1 MRPDFVNET
10 NTPNLAK
17 MAREGVTFTK
27 HHPVYISSTEV
38 NGTALAT
45 GVYPAQSG
53 IIGNKE
59 YRPGIN
65 AVSNIMTANLDA
77 MRRGD
82 QVMKGHFLAT
92 ATVAEILHKR
102 GLRTAIAG
110 AKTVTLLSDRHAD
123 SMPDLAANIF
133 EGNVLPISLAKP
145 LRNVLGDF
153 PAVTLPKRERDL
165 WTTKALIGPL
175 WEKELPA
182 FSLLWLSEPDYSQHK
197 TGPGS
202 PTSLDAIRSSDEN
215 LGRVLAALDQRGW
228 RDQTD
233 VLVVSDH
240 AFSTIAHGIDLA
252 KALSE
257 AGFHAVRAFPKSGAK
272 PGDIIV
278 VGNGGTVLLY
288 VIGQSHFIIEK
299 AVRRLQS
306 ESFCGVVFTREPIEG
321 AFRLKDAMLDSPEAP
336 DIAVSLRWTPEA
348 NEHGVPGK
356 IDSDYSEYGPGQGM
370 HASLSAFDM
379 HNICFAA
386 GPHFRKGY
394 RDELP
399 TGNIDIAPT
408 VLELLNVPPPKPMSG
423 RVLTEALAGS
433 SSAAP
438 TVDKRHLEA
447 DHRGTHFTWHQYL
460 DKSIVKGVVYFDH
473 GNGGQEPLKST
484 AGH

>member
-1 MRPDFVNET
+1 
-10 NTPNLAK
+10 
-17 MAREGVTFTK
+17 
-27 HHPVYISSTEV
+27 
-38 NGTALAT
+38 
-45 GVYPAQSG
+45 
-53 IIGNKE
+53 
-59 YRPGIN
+59 
-65 AVSNIMTANLDA
+65 
-77 MRRGD
+77 
-82 QVMKGHFLAT
+82 
-92 ATVAEILHKR
+92 
-102 GLRTAIAG
+102 
-110 AKTVTLLSDRHAD
+110 
-123 SMPDLAANIF
+123 
-133 EGNVLPISLAKP
+133 
-145 LRNVLGDF
+145 
-153 PAVTLPKRERDL
+153 
-165 WTTKALIGPL
+165 
-175 WEKELPA
+175 
-182 FSLLWLSEPDYSQHK
+182 
-197 TGPGS
+197 
-202 PTSLDAIRSSDEN
+202 
-215 LGRVLAALDQRGW
+215 
-228 RDQTD
+228 
-233 VLVVSDH
+233 
-240 AFSTIAHGIDLA
+240 
-252 KALSE
+252 
-257 AGFHAVRAFPKSGAK
+257 
-272 PGDIIV
+272 
-278 VGNGGTVLLY
+278 
-288 VIGQSHFIIEK
+288 
-299 AVRRLQS
+299 
-306 ESFCGVVFTREPIEG
+306 
-321 AFRLKDAMLDSPEAP
+321 MLDSPEAP